1 MSTPAHSSSPASRP
15 PDPFVRGIIGATK
28 GPRDLSIPRDTP
40 PGQDGIYQL
49 GTPFQLSDTQ
59 AGMFCN
65 IRRVSVYAGDLEMG
79 SDLVIFDDIDEICAD
94 SAIALIRGEEMDHPE
109 TGERMILST
118 YPFVGGFVPLGARC
132 DDGTPHP
139 HAGSGFAV
147 CTQRG
152 YPAHTRSSLLAS
164 DPPFG
169 RHRIQEYSY
178 DGATFSITRDEAIG
192 ADGLI
197 QGRMFSHFGSGNA
210 IPDGTDLVAAVAV
223 QADSS
228 EHGEQAGLARWRRG
242 PDGGWGVAEF
252 HPVPAALGICE
263 PTLVRDIDGALLLS
277 ARGTFETGNNQA
289 FLVWRSEDGGSSW
302 EQVIHERGVRNS
314 APVTLN
320 RAADG
325 TPYLAAN
332 PRYLPCGRVF
342 QHRELLALWPLAPDR
357 RGVLPPSIIRDST
370 DFGPG
375 PYSHPWWVD
384 HPIGCT
390 LRLADGGL
398 RHLLTYRVLG
408 NHEAISNA
416 PPAPQTGC
424 YVEEV
429 FSVNEPLG
437 IWRL

>member
-1 MSTPAHSSSPASRP
+1 M
-15 PDPFVRGIIGATK
+15 RGVIGVTK
-28 GPRDLSIPRDTP
+28 GPRDLSFPRHTP
-40 PGQDGIYQL
+40 PGQEGIYQL
-49 GTPFQLSDTQ
+49 GAPFQLSSTQ

-65 IRRVSVYAGDLEMG
+65 IRRISVAAGDLEMG
-79 SDLVIFDDIDEICAD
+79 SDLVIFDDIDSICSDNATT
-94 SAIALIRGEEMDHPE
+94 LIRGEEMDHPE
-109 TGERMILST
+109 TGEPMILST

-139 HAGSGFAV
+139 DAGSGFAV

-152 YPAHTRSSLLAS
+152 YPAHARSHLLAV
-164 DPPFG
+164 DRPFE
-169 RHRIQEYSY
+169 RYRIQEYSY
-178 DGATFSITRDEAIG
+178 DGATLRIVRDEAVD
-192 ADGLI
+192 ADALI

-210 IPDGTDLVAAVAV
+210 IPDGTDLIAAVAV

-228 EHGEQAGLARWRRG
+228 KDGEQAGLARWRRG
-242 PDGGWGVAEF
+242 PDGGWKAVEF
-252 HPVPAALGICE
+252 HPIPAALGCCE

-277 ARGTFETGNNQA
+277 ARGSFETGDNQA
-289 FLVWRSEDGGSSW
+289 FLVWRSENGGVTW
-302 EQVIHERGVRNS
+302 EKVIHERGVRNS
-314 APVTLN
+314 APVTLS

-332 PRYLPCGRVF
+332 PRYLPCGRIF
-342 QHRELLALWPLAPDR
+342 QHREMLALWPLAPDR
-357 RGVLPPSIIRDST
+357 RGVLPPIIIRDSS

-390 LRLADGGL
+390 LRLADGNL
-398 RHLLTYRVLG
+398 HHLLAYRVLG
-408 NHEAISNA
+408 NHEAVYNA
-416 PPAPQTGC
+416 SPAPQTGC